1 MKLIMLISPWIRR
14 LIVFIGM
21 GYVLKISLDDLGL
34 RTREKGIVYARN
46 DGNEGEKGMGINGR
60 WHWFKAIQM
69 PVQDTW
75 PFTATIQS

>member
-21 GYVLKISLDDLGL
+21 GYALKISLDDLGL

-60 WHWFKAIQM
+60 WHCFKANIHNEI
-69 PVQDTW
+69 VRWSFYDT
-75 PFTATIQS
+75 SHR